1 ISTVGSGSKFS
12 SCWKSELII
21 FAGRMFPGKQPASPG
36 TRQVAPAAIFDG
48 SATASGLPVLSMLCE
63 KLPVRSSAVGIVI
76 DSAASAGWIVGQ
88 ISCEKKKN
96 SLSRCVLKSRPGM
109 ITGPPALYPT
119 VLNRFTGLGNPNLLL
134 KKSLALYASLR
145 LK

>member
-1 ISTVGSGSKFS
+1 MSTFGSGSRFRS
-12 SCWKSELII
+12 FWKSELIM
-21 FAGRMFPGKQPASPG
+21 FAGILFPGKQPASPG

-48 SATASGLPVLSMLCE
+48 SATAIGLPVLSRLCE
-63 KLPVRSSAVGIVI
+63 KFPARSSAVGTVI

-96 SLSRCVLKSRPGM
+96 SLSRWVVKSRPGM
-109 ITGPPALYPT
+109 ITGPPALYPI

-134 KKSLALYASLR
+134 KNVLALYASLR